1 MTGIIY
7 KFPYNVSRR
16 AYSRMGRVSKNGAP
30 EERAAKA
37 AVVRPDPSTAANV
50 VQLSRKPVAPFTPPT
65 AEETAR
71 FMALYNQIGP
81 ADQALICDVLRG
93 MVNNQSPQ

>member
-16 AYSRMGRVSKNGAP
+16 AYSRLGRCSRNGTP

-37 AVVRPDPSTAANV
+37 AAVRPDPASLVNV
-50 VQLSRKPVAPFTPPT
+50 VQLRKPAEPHVPPT
-65 AEETAR
+65 PEETER
-71 FMALYNQIGP
+71 FRALYEQMGP
-81 ADQALICDVLRG
+81 ADQLYISNMLRD
-93 MVNNQSPQ
+93 MVNSHRQE